1 MVGKGARLTRP
12 TFGVTMGRLSFRL
25 GVGMRKLWLVLALAA
40 TLLPAGCVRE
50 AASVPQ
56 PTAKQA
62 IVAFNAIYRGFRG
75 ASAETSS
82 GAWAVTGESIPESDD
97 YSPVPVRVPIRVG
110 GSGIASAT
118 VGGVRWT
125 GSADLE
131 ALVTPKRDKDGYD
144 LTIAEQ
150 FSEYTVGP
158 GAVVVGASTVSSTS
172 VAVLVETVVGI
183 KPSLTFTWSPSDG
196 WSSNAAYGS
205 LNWLRTVGGVKVAY
219 DSQVTKVLGP
229 GLFTSEEGHGGGRY
243 YTNAGHT
250 ATLHVVIG
258 TDGGLEEVELT
269 DGIALP
275 NGLRLSDTP
284 AFVSRALPANPRLN
298 GKAALGSSVSA
309 VRKQFGKPDQDSRT
323 GVQHILTY
331 DLTLGDDWWDNSYG
345 FSRFT
350 FVGDRLRSVSYYMNE

>member
-1 MVGKGARLTRP
+1 M
-12 TFGVTMGRLSFRL
+12 GVE
-25 GVGMRKLWLVLALAA
+25 MRKLGLLLAA
-40 TLLPAGCVRE
+40 GAALLSVGCARQ
-50 AASVPQ
+50 AATVPQ

-62 IVAFNAIYRGFRG
+62 IAAFNAMYPDFKG
-75 ASAETSS
+75 ASAETSR
-82 GAWAVTGESIPESDD
+82 GAWVVTGESVPTRDGDQDEGEE
-97 YSPVPVRVPIRVG
+97 PVPVRVPIRSG

-172 VAVLVETVVGI
+172 VAVSVDTVVGI
-183 KPSLTFTWSPSDG
+183 KPLLTFTWRLSDG
-196 WSSNAAYGS
+196 WSSDAAYGN
-205 LNWLRTVGGVKVAY
+205 LNWLRTVGGVKVEL
-219 DSQVTKVLGP
+219 DSQVTKALGS
-229 GLFTSEEGHGGGRY
+229 GLYTNGEGHGGGRY

-258 TDGGLEEVELT
+258 DGGLEEVELT
-269 DGIALP
+269 DGVALP
-275 NGLRLSDTP
+275 NGLRLSDSP
-284 AFVSRALPANPRLN
+284 SFVTRALPANPRLN
-298 GKAALGSSVSA
+298 GKAALGSSVAA

-323 GVQHILTY
+323 GVQRILTY

-350 FVGDRLRSVSYYMNE
+350 FVGGKLRSAAYYMNE